1 MTCAS
6 CVARVE
12 KKLGKIPGVHATV
25 NLATESAR
33 VQVPAEVSDEDVINQ
48 VVRAGYGAELVLPEP
63 EHPSAGAGEVEA
75 DTELPADTRAASLRR
90 RFLICAA
97 LSLPVMALSMVPAW
111 QFTGWQWVVAALAL
125 PVAGWGAW
133 PFHRAAAQAAR
144 HGSSTMDTLV
154 SLGVL
159 AATGWSVWALL
170 WGGAG
175 KLGMTMDMTLL
186 PRLSGSGG
194 HAGHHSVPELY
205 FESAAMVT
213 TFLLAGRWAE
223 TRARHRAGA
232 ALRDLLEL
240 GAKEATRVRERGG
253 VVVEES
259 IPAAQV
265 RPGDLLRIRPGEKMP
280 ADGAVVEGASAVDT
294 SMITGE
300 MEPVEVGAG
309 DPVTAGTIALT
320 GSVLMRAERVGA
332 DTVVAQIGRMVTQA
346 QAEKAPIQRLA
357 DRISAV
363 FVPIVVALA
372 GATFIG
378 WWLLDGRLMAAFTA
392 AVAVL
397 VIACPCALG
406 LATPTALLVGSGRA
420 AKLGVLIKSPQIL
433 EAARS
438 IDTIIWDKTGT
449 LTSGQVQVTGVLPHA
464 PGVTE
469 AEVLRLAAA
478 VEQLSE
484 HPLARAIVAATGS
497 GETLPTASE
506 FVTSAGLGVSAT
518 VAGQR
523 VVVGKADY
531 LAAARIEVPGASGTA
546 GLHVP
551 ADATVVWVA
560 RAGTC
565 LGAICLAAP
574 LRATARSAVVELND
588 MGVESVLL
596 TGDRTEAAHAVAQ
609 QLEITRVFAE
619 VMPADKRDTVAALQ
633 AEGRVTAMVG
643 DGINDAAALAQ
654 AGVQGLG
661 MAMGSGTDLAIAAAD
676 ITLMRSDP
684 RAAAVAV
691 RIARA
696 TLRTIKQ
703 NLFWA
708 FCYNVAAIPLAMAG
722 LLNPMIAGAAMAF
735 SSVFVVLNSL
745 RLRKRGEV
753 CPPGRAAGTVESA
766 YE

>member
-1 MTCAS
+1 MDQRTVELAITGMTCAS

-63 EHPSAGAGEVEA
+63 EHPSAGGGEVEA

-484 HPLARAIVAATGS
+484 HPLARAIVAATGN

-531 LAAARIEVPGASGTA
+531 LAAARIEVPGASGAA
-546 GLHVP
+546 GSQVP

-565 LGAICLAAP
+565 LGAI
-574 LRATARSAVVELND
+574 
-588 MGVESVLL
+588 
-596 TGDRTEAAHAVAQ
+596 
-609 QLEITRVFAE
+609 
-619 VMPADKRDTVAALQ
+619 
-633 AEGRVTAMVG
+633 
-643 DGINDAAALAQ
+643 
-654 AGVQGLG
+654 
-661 MAMGSGTDLAIAAAD
+661 
-676 ITLMRSDP
+676 
-684 RAAAVAV
+684 
-691 RIARA
+691 
-696 TLRTIKQ
+696 
-703 NLFWA
+703 
-708 FCYNVAAIPLAMAG
+708 
-722 LLNPMIAGAAMAF
+722 
-735 SSVFVVLNSL
+735 
-745 RLRKRGEV
+745 
-753 CPPGRAAGTVESA
+753 
-766 YE
+766 